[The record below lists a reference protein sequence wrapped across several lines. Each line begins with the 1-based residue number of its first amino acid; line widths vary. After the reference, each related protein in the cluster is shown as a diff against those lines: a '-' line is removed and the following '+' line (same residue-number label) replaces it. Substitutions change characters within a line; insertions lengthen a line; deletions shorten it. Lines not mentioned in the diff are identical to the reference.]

1 MKYSVCLLLFVY
13 SYSYGMLEVCSPP
26 LFFFQYRDQRNQR
39 SHRQHKPLNMN
50 CHCNLIQRMK
60 IADDKERRDAKFFIA
75 CLDGLR
81 CCGKN
86 IRKYK
91 DGYAKLSDREVA
103 FFKFCI
109 EINDITRYKVDD
121 KIRCAVYKQLCSLYL
136 STPTVNMPALRLWR
150 TLLKKID
157 QPLFDEQFEQTKK
170 LHTFINDLITEG
182 LICRYPRSVGEWCIK
197 LRFNFFNLTIN
208 T

>member
-13 SYSYGMLEVCSPP
+13 SYSYGMLEMFSPLVFFPVPRSAQSAFSSPTQTVEYELP
-26 LFFFQYRDQRNQR
+26 LQFNQ
-39 SHRQHKPLNMN
+39 
-50 CHCNLIQRMK
+50 CMK

-75 CLDGLR
+75 CLDGFKGVAEKTLE
-81 CCGKN
+81 
-86 IRKYK
+86 KYK

-109 EINDITRYKVDD
+109 EINDITRYKVDEN
-121 KIRCAVYKQLCSLYL
+121 RCAVYKQLCSLYL

-150 TLLKKID
+150 TLLSKKKID

-182 LICRYPRSVGEWCIK
+182 LICRYPRSVGEK
-197 LRFNFFNLTIN
+197 VVYKAAL
-208 T
+208 